1 MPPKRFNYSCC
12 SARSTILENKL
23 NCPFTLVTLN
33 TIPGFIAEFLIA
45 PGGYMTSN
53 KLNRIIFL
61 ALSCIISACTS
72 TQVIS
77 TDKAGSAPLI
87 SVKAQAYERQCNES
101 LNKVTLLLNKQEQI
115 QPPFS
120 IDSVLVPLNN
130 LQISLSNGARLAST
144 YKSVH
149 PDPDLRKVAT
159 DCLVKFSDIG
169 TQLSLSR
176 PIYESLSQVDV
187 SSAADDTLRFHELTM
202 RGFQLS
208 GVDKNEETR
217 KKIRALND
225 EITKIGQIWDKNIL
239 EDVRYI
245 EVTLDDLKGLP
256 QDYLDAH
263 PPGDNGLI
271 KISTRYPDIYPIYTF
286 AESDELR
293 QRLRQQERSR
303 AYPQNK
309 SVLNTLLEKRTELAN
324 ILGFSNFADLVTADK
339 MIGNADNAQEFI
351 ERVSTLA
358 IPAKQ
363 ADIKQL
369 LARLQ
374 QIDKNATE
382 VNRWQVAYLQ
392 ELIKKEQY
400 KLDAAEVRQY
410 FSYGKVRDGIFQLV
424 SELFEVEIRA
434 WETEAWHPSVESYE
448 MLQDGK
454 VFAQFHLD
462 MHPREGKYQ
471 HAAAFGTRAGI
482 TDRQLPLTTL
492 VCNFP
497 GENNPDAL
505 MEFGQV
511 TTFLHEFGHL
521 IHGLF
526 AGDHRWESLSGI
538 ATEWDFVEAPSQM
551 LEEWVYDLETLQAF
565 ATNAQN
571 ETIPAELVEKLNQA
585 RWFGKGLNTGIQ
597 MYYAALSLN
606 YHSSDPSTFELFP
619 KMLELEKRYSP
630 LPHQEGTY
638 FFTNLGHL
646 NGYSAIYYTYMW
658 SKVIAADLLTE
669 FKKQG
674 MHDTDTARH
683 YRNNILSQGGSKP
696 AARLVE
702 DFLGRPYNFEAFA
715 NDLKKGLSPK

>member
-1 MPPKRFNYSCC
+1 
-12 SARSTILENKL
+12 
-23 NCPFTLVTLN
+23 
-33 TIPGFIAEFLIA
+33 
-45 PGGYMTSN
+45 MTTNQSI
-53 KLNRIIFL
+53 RIIIL
-61 ALSCIISACTS
+61 VLSSIISACTT
-72 TQVIS
+72 TQRIS
-77 TDKAGSAPLI
+77 TDGTASSPAL
-87 SVKAQAYERQCNES
+87 SVKAQTYERQCKES
-101 LNKVTLLLNKQEQI
+101 IKNVTLLLNQQEGI
-115 QPPFS
+115 QAPFTV
-120 IDSVLVPLNN
+120 DSVLVPLNN

-149 PDPDLRKVAT
+149 PDHELRNVAT
-159 DCLVKFSDIG
+159 ECLVQFSDIG

-176 PIYESLSQVDV
+176 PIYESVSKVDV
-187 SSAADDTLRFHELTM
+187 SSAAEDTQRFHQLTM

-225 EITKIGQIWDKNIL
+225 EITKIGQTWDKNIL
-239 EDVRYI
+239 DDVRYI
-245 EVTLDDLKGLP
+245 EVTLDELKGLP

-263 PPGDNGLI
+263 PPGENGLI
-271 KISTRYPDIYPIYTF
+271 QISTRYPDIYPIYTF
-286 AESDELR
+286 ADSDELR

-309 SVLNTLLEKRTELAN
+309 SVLKSLLIKRTELAT

-339 MIGNADNAQEFI
+339 MIGNANNAQEFI
-351 ERVSTLA
+351 DRVSTLA

-363 ADIKQL
+363 TDLKQL

-400 KLDAAEVRQY
+400 QLDAAEVRQY
-410 FSYGKVRDGIFQLV
+410 FSYGKVRDGIFRLV

-434 WETEAWHPSVESYE
+434 WETEVWHPSVESYE

-497 GENNPDAL
+497 GENKPDAL
-505 MEFGQV
+505 MEFAQV

-526 AGDHRWESLSGI
+526 AGDQRWESLSGI

-551 LEEWVYDLETLQAF
+551 LEEWAYDLDTLQGF
-565 ATNAQN
+565 ATNVQN
-571 ETIPAELVEKLNQA
+571 ETIPAALVEKLNQA

-619 KMLELEKRYSP
+619 KMIELEKRYSP

-669 FKKQG
+669 FKKHG
-674 MHDTDTARH
+674 MHDVNTAQR
-683 YRNNILSQGGSKP
+683 YRNSILSQGGSKP
-696 AARLVE
+696 AATLVE

-715 NDLKKGLSPK
+715 NDLKKGLRPK